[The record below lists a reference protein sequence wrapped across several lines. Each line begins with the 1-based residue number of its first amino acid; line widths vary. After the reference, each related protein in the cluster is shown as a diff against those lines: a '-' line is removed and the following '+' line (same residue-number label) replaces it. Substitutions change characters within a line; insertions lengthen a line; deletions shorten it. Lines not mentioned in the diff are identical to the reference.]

1 MPNIFFLII
10 NVKNIFRTELQ
21 ETFVIEDYYMYDDA
35 SVDKTSDYV
44 NHSNYRFTHQ
54 TDHYE
59 LANNYSSGG
68 RVIGVKN
75 LEVPSSVIIS
85 CDMRVDAS
93 YDNNIQPFLGL
104 FNEKMVHMRFTA
116 NNNEHIISLYE
127 NGGYDGFNT
136 QITSA
141 SYSFN
146 PNTWYTVELTVNGS
160 QLTLKSYD
168 TTGTLLVTLTGTSTD
183 LDNTNEV
190 VVGGHNYNGTISFK
204 NLKVKAL

>member
-1 MPNIFFLII
+1 ML
-10 NVKNIFRTELQ
+10 RTELQ
-21 ETFVIEDYYMYDDA
+21 ETYELEDNYWYDDA

-44 NHSNYRFTHQ
+44 NHSNYSFTHQ
-54 TDHYE
+54 TDHYK
-59 LANNYSSGG
+59 LANNYLSGG

-93 YDNNIQPFLGL
+93 YDNNVQPFMGL
-104 FNEKMVHMRFTA
+104 FNEKMVHSRFTA
-116 NNNEHIISLYE
+116 NNNEHIISLHE

-146 PNTWYTVELTVNGS
+146 TNTWYTFELTVNGS
-160 QLTLKSYD
+160 QLTLKAYN
-168 TTGTLLVTLTGTSTD
+168 TTGTLLVTLTGTSTL

-190 VVGGHNYNGTISFK
+190 LVGGHIYNGTISFK